1 MENQTVRL
9 FFDAFGDINRFN
21 ILLLLLKKPLNV
33 SSIAKLT
40 ALEQSN
46 VSHHMKCLTNCGFVN
61 VKKVGKEHTYSIEPA
76 AARMVEGVVSHM
88 GRYEEHLHTCGIIAK
103 RGRSN
108 RYTK

>member
-1 MENQTVRL
+1 MEKETVQL

-33 SSIAKLT
+33 GSIAKLT

-61 VKKVGKEHTYSIEPA
+61 VERVGKERIYTIEPA
-76 AARMVEGVVSHM
+76 AAHIVKSVALHM
-88 GRYEEHLHTCGIIAK
+88 DRYETHLQACGIIAK
-103 RGRSN
+103 DSGKR
-108 RYTK
+108 

>member
-1 MENQTVRL
+1 MNMEKETVQL

-33 SSIAKLT
+33 GSIAKLT

-61 VKKVGKEHTYSIEPA
+61 VRQIGKEHIYTIEPA
-76 AARMVEGVVSHM
+76 AARIVKNIASHM
-88 GRYEEHLHTCGIIAK
+88 DRYETHLQACGIIAK
-103 RGRSN
+103 DSRKR
-108 RYTK
+108 